1 MDITQTTGN
10 TPLVKLNNIKTRAN
24 IFAKVE
30 SFNPLSSV
38 KDRVALSI
46 VDTAERDGLLKP
58 GGTVVEASSGNTG
71 IGLAFICAA
80 RGYKLILTMPD
91 NVSVERRMILKGLGA
106 KLELTPGANG
116 MSGAIK
122 RASEIISS
130 EHNSFYAAQF
140 DNPANAEVHR
150 KTTAPE
156 ILNQMGGQKIDFFV
170 AGVGT
175 GGTITGAGEVLKS
188 KNPDTKIIAVEPSD
202 SPVLSGGKPGPHN
215 LQGIGAGFVPKI
227 LNVKIIDE
235 IIQVTEGEAFVYAR
249 MLAAH
254 EGIFPGIS
262 GGAAMFAAH
271 EIAERKEN
279 VGKNIVVIL
288 PDGGDRY
295 LSTNLWK

>member
-1 MDITQTTGN
+1 MNITRTVGN
-10 TPLVKLNNIKTRAN
+10 TPLVKLNNIKTPAN
-24 IFAKVE
+24 IFVKME

-46 VDTAERDGLLKP
+46 IDNAERGGGLKP
-58 GGTVVEASSGNTG
+58 GGVVVEASSGNTG

-91 NVSVERRMILKGLGA
+91 SVSVERRMILKALGA
-106 KLELTPGANG
+106 KLELTPGENG
-116 MSGAIK
+116 MRGAIE
-122 RASEIISS
+122 RALEIISS
-130 EHNSFYAAQF
+130 EKNAFYADQF
-140 DNPANAEVHR
+140 ANPANPEIHR

-156 ILNQMGGQKIDFFV
+156 IFGQMNGKNIDFFV

-175 GGTITGAGEVLKS
+175 GGTITGVGEVLKS
-188 KNPDTKIIAVEPSD
+188 KNQNAKIIAAEPAD
-202 SPVLSGGKPGPHN
+202 SPVLSGGKPAAHN

-235 IIQVTEGEAFVYAR
+235 IIQVTEGQAFVYAR
-249 MLAAH
+249 MLALQ
-254 EGIFPGIS
+254 EGIFAGIS
-262 GGAAMFAAH
+262 SGAAMFAAH
-271 EIAERKEN
+271 KIAQRAEN
-279 VGKNIVVIL
+279 KDKNIIVIL

>member
-1 MDITQTTGN
+1 MNITETTGK

-30 SFNPLSSV
+30 SFNPLSSI
-38 KDRVALSI
+38 KDRVALNI
-46 VDTAERDGLLKP
+46 IDTAERDGSLKP
-58 GGTVVEASSGNTG
+58 GGLVVEASSGNTG

-91 NVSVERRMILKGLGA
+91 SVSVERRMVLKSLGA

-116 MSGAIK
+116 MRGAIS
-122 RASEIISS
+122 RALEILSS
-130 EHNSFYAAQF
+130 EKNSFYAAQF
-140 DNPANAEVHR
+140 ENPANPEIHR

-156 ILNQMGGQKIDFFV
+156 IISQMDGKKIDFFV

-175 GGTITGAGEVLKS
+175 GGTITGAGEALKA
-188 KNPDTKIIAVEPSD
+188 KNPDTKVIAAEPSD

-235 IIQVTEGEAFVYAR
+235 IILVTEGEAFVYAR

-254 EGIFPGIS
+254 EGIFAGIS
-262 GGAAMFAAH
+262 SGAAVFAAH
-271 EIAERKEN
+271 KIAEREEN
-279 VGKNIVVIL
+279 KDKNIVVIL

-295 LSTNLWK
+295 MSTNLWK

>member
-1 MDITQTTGN
+1 MNITQTVGK
-10 TPLVKLNNIKTRAN
+10 TPLVKLSNIKTPAD
-24 IFAKVE
+24 IFVKIE

-46 VDTAERDGLLKP
+46 IDTAERAGSLRA

-91 NVSVERRMILKGLGA
+91 NVSVERRMVLKSLGA
-106 KLELTPGANG
+106 KLELTPGADN
-116 MSGAIK
+116 MNGAIDK
-122 RASEIISS
+122 ALEIVSS
-130 EHNSFYAAQF
+130 EKNAFYARQF
-140 DNPANAEVHR
+140 ENPANPEIHR
-150 KTTAPE
+150 KTTGPE
-156 ILNQMGGQKIDFFV
+156 IISQMNGQNIDFFV
-170 AGVGT
+170 SAVGT
-175 GGTITGAGEVLKS
+175 GGTITGTGETLKN
-188 KNPDTKIIAVEPSD
+188 KNPNTKIIAVEPSD
-202 SPVLSGGKPGPHN
+202 SPVLSGGKPAPHN

-249 MLAAH
+249 ILASE
-254 EGIFPGIS
+254 EGIFAGITS
-262 GGAAMFAAH
+262 GAAMFAANK
-271 EIAERKEN
+271 IAQRAEN
-279 VGKNIVVIL
+279 KGKNIVVIL